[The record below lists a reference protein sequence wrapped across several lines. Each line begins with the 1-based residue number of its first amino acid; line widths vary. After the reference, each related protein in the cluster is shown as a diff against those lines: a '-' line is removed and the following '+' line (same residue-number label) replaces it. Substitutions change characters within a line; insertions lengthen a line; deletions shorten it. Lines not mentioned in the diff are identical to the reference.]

1 MAGDRH
7 GSAAASHRGLGRDH
21 GDPRRP
27 CFHRLLGWMSAYT
40 ANHPSRDDDIRAPNN
55 ILKS

>member
-1 MAGDRH
+1 MSRSPVSVSALAMLRH
-7 GSAAASHRGLGRDH
+7 V
-21 GDPRRP
+21 
-27 CFHRLLGWMSAYT
+27 LGWMSAYT